1 MIDLYYWP
9 TPNGWKITIL
19 LEELGLDYRVI
30 PVDILKGEQYTPEFV
45 ALNPN
50 SKIPVLVDSDGADG
64 APVTLFESGAIML
77 YLAEKIGCF
86 FADTT
91 RGKYDVLQWLM
102 FQMSAIGPMQGQA
115 VSFERYFPEDVP
127 PAKKRYH
134 NETRRLYE
142 VLNSHL
148 EDKDW
153 LAGHYS
159 IADIANWSWLR
170 SHKWARVPTDGLE
183 HLERWMNSVAARPG
197 SQRGVLVPPSPG
209 KAELVARGGAQ
220 IVTT

>member
-1 MIDLYYWP
+1 M
-9 TPNGWKITIL
+9 
-19 LEELGLDYRVI
+19 
-30 PVDILKGEQYTPEFV
+30 
-45 ALNPN
+45 NPN
-50 SKIPVLVDSDGADG
+50 SRIPVIVDREADNL
-64 APVTLFESGAIML
+64 TIFESGAIL
-77 YLAEKIGCF
+77 YYLAEKTGRLMPKDMKGRM
-86 FADTT
+86 A
-91 RGKYDVLQWLM
+91 VMQWLM

-127 PAKKRYH
+127 AAKKRYH

-148 EDKDW
+148 QDNKW
-153 LAGHYS
+153 LAGRYS

-183 HLERWMNSVAARPG
+183 HLERWMSSVAARPG

-209 KAELVARGGAQ
+209 KAELVAKGGAQ